1 MELRQLQYFTVVF
14 EEGSVTRA
22 SQRLNV
28 VQPALSQQISKLEEE
43 LGRQLFTRTPKGM
56 VPTEQGTEAYQLF
69 SGILRDLRS
78 ACQKL
83 EEDDGQVRGT
93 VTLGVVTSVA
103 NNALVDT
110 LLGFHRKYPDVHVR
124 ATGGYTD
131 ELNEM
136 LRAGQLDLIIIN
148 VPPQARTPQ
157 MTDIICEDL
166 VLIGAADTA
175 QPLPEPVEFAR
186 INELKLVIPSVRHG
200 LRAIM
205 DRAASTAGIALAPRM
220 EFDDLKPIED
230 FISHSDFF
238 TILPPLAVSRALRS
252 GQLKAY
258 RITPAIP
265 RRLVCITAA
274 DRPLS
279 RAATL
284 LIDELRERMIDF
296 SYDVSVSLE
305 DRDDPA

>member
-1 MELRQLQYFTVVF
+1 MELRQLQYFTVVY

-28 VQPALSQQISKLEEE
+28 VQPALSQQIAKLEED
-43 LGRQLFTRTPKGM
+43 LGRKLFLRTPKGM
-56 VPTEQGTEAYQLF
+56 VPTEQGDEAYRLF
-69 SGILRDLRS
+69 SAVLRDLRA
-78 ACQKL
+78 ACQSLKD
-83 EEDDGQVRGT
+83 EDGLVRGT

-103 NNALVDT
+103 NNVLVDT

-136 LRAGQLDLIIIN
+136 LRSGQLDLIVIN
-148 VPPQARTPQ
+148 VPTHARRPH

-166 VLIGAADTA
+166 ALVGAADTPM
-175 QPLPEPVEFAR
+175 PLPSPVE
-186 INELKLVIPSVRHG
+186 ITSLDMLKLVIPSVRHG
-200 LRAIM
+200 LRTIM
-205 DRAASTAGIALAPRM
+205 DRAAATAGVTLEPQM

-230 FISHSDFF
+230 FVTHSDFF
-238 TILPPLAVSRALRS
+238 TLLPPLAVSRALRS

-258 RITPAIP
+258 PITPNIP
-265 RRLVCITAA
+265 RRLVYITAP

-279 RAATL
+279 RAAEL
-284 LIDELRERMIDF
+284 LVDELRERMIDF
-296 SYDVSVSLE
+296 SYDVSESLG
-305 DRDDPA
+305 DKSPQP

>member
-1 MELRQLQYFTVVF
+1 MELRQLQYFTAIY

-28 VQPALSQQISKLEEE
+28 VQPAISQQISKLEEE
-43 LGRQLFTRTPKGM
+43 LGRQLFSRTPKGM
-56 VPTEQGTEAYQLF
+56 VPTEHGAEAYQLF

-78 ACQKL
+78 ACQQL

-110 LLGFHRKYPDVHVR
+110 LLGFHKKYPDVHVR
-124 ATGGYTD
+124 ATGGYTG
-131 ELNEM
+131 ELSDM
-136 LRAGQLDLIIIN
+136 LRGGQLDLIIIN
-148 VPPQARTPQ
+148 VPPQARTPE

-166 VLIGAADTA
+166 VLIGAAGTPL
-175 QPLPEPVEFAR
+175 PLPEPVDYAR
-186 INELKLVIPSVRHG
+186 INDVKLVIPSARHG
-200 LRAIM
+200 LRTIL
-205 DRAASTAGIALAPRM
+205 DRAASSVGVNLAPQM

-230 FISHSDFF
+230 FVMNSEFF

-265 RRLVCITAA
+265 RRLVCITAP

-284 LIDELRERMIDF
+284 LVDELRERMIDF

-305 DRDDPA
+305 DKDAPA

>member
-1 MELRQLQYFTVVF
+1 MELRQLQYFTVVY

-43 LGRQLFTRTPKGM
+43 LGLQLFVRTPKGM
-56 VPTEQGTEAYQLF
+56 VATEQGDEAYRMF
-69 SGILRDLRS
+69 SGVLRDLRA

-83 EEDDGQVRGT
+83 EEDDGQIRGT

-110 LLGFHRKYPDVHVR
+110 LLGFHQKYPDVHVR

-131 ELNEM
+131 ELNEL
-136 LRAGQLDLIIIN
+136 LRSGQLDLIVIN
-148 VPPQARTPQ
+148 LPTQARRQ
-157 MTDIICEDL
+157 HMTDIICEDL
-166 VLIGAADTA
+166 ALIGAAGT
-175 QPLPEPVEFAR
+175 PLPLPTPVDIKSLNA
-186 INELKLVIPSVRHG
+186 LKLVIPSPRHG

-205 DRAASTAGIALAPRM
+205 DHAAMASGVTLEPRM

-230 FISHSDFF
+230 FIAHSDFF
-238 TILPPLAVSRALRS
+238 TLLPPLAVSRALRA

-258 RITPAIP
+258 PITPTIP
-265 RRLVCITAA
+265 RRLVCITAP

-279 RAATL
+279 RAAEL
-284 LIDELRERMIDF
+284 LIGELRERMIDF

-305 DRDDPA
+305 GDVSKV